1 MAQLSTDTLAYTQI
15 ISKVQKFI
23 NDYYNLKNVSPKDY
37 DKAYQELLFDIHKNI
52 GSSMTEPIVF
62 KKGEVPSSD
71 IFNKFVSNLS
81 ADLNIITN
89 QFDSLA
95 ANYINTF
102 NLFSNQIE
110 AEKAYLSRVKSKI
123 NILEIYSKSTSV
135 NITYFGDSFNDLS
148 MIESSKITPG
158 FIPDVSDG
166 YATLAKNSAS
176 TWRSQVRIV
185 NQNYNNSVSN
195 EISFVKTSNGL
206 KGNSFIF
213 ENDGNK
219 NMFLYE
225 KDSSILRSNENTILD
240 QSAATYFEYEAINV
254 MSLND
259 PSSSKTRPEYE
270 FEYLDNGKYINWG
283 KFDTLKPLS
292 LTLEFTSS
300 SKTGEYINTISIL
313 PFFGYDIQGANAL
326 IKNIKVTSIKLF
338 DEAANKTY
346 ELINSGPVTIA
357 SDIGSKTIDN
367 YKNFFSNKG
376 VFKFDETKANKVY
389 ITLEQSEFNETLIKH
404 AYWTPYE
411 VGSTQKWNNQSRF
424 NPSAL
429 IDSSIVG
436 SSWDKNLVVP
446 RIDRPSEHKSS
457 ASEIRQVAF
466 TKSETVTGQ
475 TKYQIKLQSGT
486 QSYYWHKRDVDLNI
500 DLFCL
505 KDKANSYPN
514 KDLMNTTVE
523 RIINGIPTTA
533 CVLVDPST
541 NIQNQLSSLKIKM
554 KTIQNSS
561 NVATVTTVKEHGLSV
576 GSKVYIRD
584 KWGDNIDTLGI
595 FNVIQI
601 DSTTQFRIKTSNSN
615 TIPVT
620 NIEQNY
626 GVCLKV
632 IDTPSSSNMSVETS
646 SDTVLKSSKVFL
658 NLKRNF
664 EYLKAKRASI
674 GIRDISI
681 GRETY
686 QDNAEIV
693 SKPFFV
699 NGQLDL
705 LSLEVSEYISKSDS
719 DNSSIKYYVS
729 VDGGKGWIQ
738 ISPIER
744 GFKGLPEILAFNQNL
759 SDNLSIPQIAYYN
772 QPDVPNPINSIIF
785 RAILKKNKSSNSTP
799 ILYWYKLGAR
809 IVQS

>member
-1 MAQLSTDTLAYTQI
+1 MAQLSTDTLAYAQI

-23 NDYYNLKNVSPKDY
+23 NDYSNLKNVSPKDY
-37 DKAYQELLFDIHKNI
+37 DKAYQELLFDIHKSI
-52 GSSMTEPIVF
+52 GGSMTEPIVLQ
-62 KKGEVPSSD
+62 KGDVPSSD
-71 IFNKFVSNLS
+71 IFNRFVSNL
-81 ADLNIITN
+81 ATDLNIVTN

-110 AEKAYLSRVKSKI
+110 SEKAYLSRVKSKI

-148 MIESSKITPG
+148 MVEATKITPG
-158 FIPDVSDG
+158 FVPDISDG
-166 YATLAKNSAS
+166 YATLAKNSAKN
-176 TWRSQVRIV
+176 WRSQVRIV
-185 NQNYNNSVSN
+185 NQNYNDSTSN
-195 EISFVKTSNGL
+195 EVSFVKASNGL
-206 KGNSFIF
+206 KGNHFIF
-213 ENDGNK
+213 ENDGNQ

-225 KDSSILRSNENTILD
+225 KDSAILRSNENAILD

-259 PSSSKTRPEYE
+259 PSSANTRPEYE
-270 FEYLDNGKYINWG
+270 FQCVDAGKYINWG
-283 KFDTLKPLS
+283 KFDTSKPLT

-313 PFFGYDIQGANAL
+313 PFFGHDIQGANAV

-357 SDIGSKTIDN
+357 SDVGSKTIDN
-367 YKNFFSNKG
+367 YKNFFYNKG
-376 VFKFDETKANKVY
+376 VFRFDETRANKVY

-424 NPSAL
+424 NPAAL
-429 IDSSIVG
+429 ISSSIVG
-436 SSWDKNLVVP
+436 SSWDKNLVIP
-446 RIDRPSEHKSS
+446 RIDRLSEHKSS
-457 ASEIRQVAF
+457 ASETKQVVF
-466 TKSETVTGQ
+466 TQNETVTGQ
-475 TKYQIKLQSGT
+475 AKYQIKLQSGT
-486 QSYYWHKRDVDLNI
+486 QSYYWYKKDTDLNI
-500 DLFCL
+500 DLFCS

-514 KDLMNTTVE
+514 KDSVNATIE
-523 RIINGIPTTA
+523 RMIKGVPTTA
-533 CVLVDPST
+533 CIVVDPNL
-541 NIQNQLSSLKIKM
+541 NIQNQLSSLKIRM

-561 NVATVTTVKEHGLSV
+561 NVATITTVSAHGLSA

-584 KWGDNIDTLGI
+584 RWGDNIDVLGI
-595 FNVIQI
+595 FNVTQI
-601 DSTTQFRIKTSNSN
+601 DSETQFKIQTSTSD

-620 NIEQNY
+620 SVEQNY
-626 GVCLKV
+626 GLCLKV
-632 IDTPSSSNMSVETS
+632 IDIPSSSNMSVETNS
-646 SDTVLKSSKVFL
+646 NTVLKSSKIFL

-664 EYLKAKRASI
+664 EYLKAQRASI

-681 GRETY
+681 GKETY

-693 SKPFFV
+693 SKPFFL

-705 LSLEVSEYISKSDS
+705 LSLEVSEYVPQSSS
-719 DNSSIKYYVS
+719 GSSSIKYYVS
-729 VDGGKGWIQ
+729 VDGGSKWIQ

-744 GFKGLPEILAFNQNL
+744 GFKGIPEILAFNQNL

-772 QPDVPNPINSIIF
+772 QPEVPNPINSIIF
-785 RAILKKNKSSNSTP
+785 RAVLQKNKLVNSTP
-799 ILYWYKLGAR
+799 ILYWYKLGVR
-809 IVQS
+809 IV